1 VVIAFF
7 ANMGNFKYYIETGG
21 FTPFLYYQV
30 GDTITAANG
39 VQGKVVDKISDY
51 DTKDYHDS
59 LPIYSNT
66 SEVYFKKSDKG
77 GHLVEQARVYIDRK
91 AALDFDWGHAHG
103 EHSEGVVHVH
113 VWHQDSKGNW
123 VRSSNPRY
131 MNNSEIARYG
141 NLIKKANPKAR
152 LRP

>member
-1 VVIAFF
+1 
-7 ANMGNFKYYIETGG
+7 
-21 FTPFLYYQV
+21 LYYQV
-30 GDTITAANG
+30 GDTITAENG
-39 VQGKVVDKISDY
+39 VQGKIIDEYTINSKMKFHS
-51 DTKDYHDS
+51 S

-77 GHLVEQARVYIDRK
+77 KHLVEQARVYIGRK
-91 AALDFDWGHAHG
+91 AALDFDWGHTHG
-103 EHSEGVVHVH
+103 GHAKGVVHVH

-141 NLIKKANPKAR
+141 DLIKKANPNAR